1 MSVRA
6 MDSYF
11 KRSFTKRPLKVYA
24 RVYAHVRGVC
34 RYLDSIQSKVTDE
47 IACEKQC
54 SFNEDFICRSFAFYT
69 SGKLGSLVAGL
80 ESTVPVLFPSP
91 STLRLR

>member
-1 MSVRA
+1 MICVW
-6 MDSYF
+6 
-11 KRSFTKRPLKVYA
+11 
-24 RVYAHVRGVC
+24 

-69 SGKLGSLVAGL
+69 SGRFGL
-80 ESTVPVLFPSP
+80 ATF
-91 STLRLR
+91 

>member
-1 MSVRA
+1 M
-6 MDSYF
+6 
-11 KRSFTKRPLKVYA
+11 
-24 RVYAHVRGVC
+24 C

-69 SGKLGSLVAGL
+69 SGRFGLATFKKIIQSINKGYCNKISL
-80 ESTVPVLFPSP
+80 
-91 STLRLR
+91 

>member
-1 MSVRA
+1 
-6 MDSYF
+6 
-11 KRSFTKRPLKVYA
+11 
-24 RVYAHVRGVC
+24 VC

-69 SGKLGSLVAGL
+69 SGSFDYFSQQQMLLPVGGLLAG
-80 ESTVPVLFPSP
+80 
-91 STLRLR
+91 